1 MVRPLVH
8 VGAVDMLNDP
18 PLHRR
23 YPRLW
28 TAYHELAARL
38 QIEPIPGELLDKKLL
53 GSEFSRLYA
62 LALDAQIDVDH
73 IIQEATR

>member
-1 MVRPLVH
+1 
-8 VGAVDMLNDP
+8 MLNDL

-38 QIEPIPGELLDKKLL
+38 AIEPIPGDILDRRLL
-53 GSEFSRLYA
+53 GSEFSRLYG
-62 LALDAQIDVDH
+62 LALDARIDVDD
-73 IIQEATR
+73 IITEATR

>member
-1 MVRPLVH
+1 
-8 VGAVDMLNDP
+8 MLNDL

-28 TAYHELAARL
+28 TAYHELAHRL
-38 QIEPIPGELLDKKLL
+38 CIEPIPGDILDKQLL
-53 GSEFSRLYA
+53 GSEFSRLYG
-62 LALDAQIDVDH
+62 LALDARIDVDD